1 MRRSEVATAS
11 STTRRVIGPGEG
23 THFVKAWISAKPV
36 GAMARG
42 ELPAE
47 GADEILGRAVM
58 VGEVPGR
65 EPGIMISEHRVD
77 RARRVDR
84 AMRARHLPH
93 PVQDAADR
101 QIGGELEAAVRR
113 QGHGASPVMTRI
125 A

>member
-1 MRRSEVATAS
+1 MSPTAS
-11 STTRRVIGPGEG
+11 STTRLVIGPGGG
-23 THFVKAWISAKPV
+23 THFVKAWISASRA
-36 GAMARG
+36 GAVARG

-65 EPGIMISEHRVD
+65 EPGVMIGEHRRD
-77 RARRVDR
+77 RPRRVDR
-84 AMRARHLPH
+84 AMRAGYLPH

-101 QIGGELEAAVRR
+101 EIGSELEAAVRR
-113 QGHGASPVMTRI
+113 QYHGASPVMTPG